1 MYCSMSSLL
10 VGDND
15 EKFFEMLR
23 SGDSVCKERWLHY
36 LRHLARAINNTRLL
50 YDTVYV
56 IGGYIAQYLIESDIE
71 ILYDEVEKYSPFPEY
86 RDYIQISK
94 MPVHNITIGAALPY
108 INEFLDNPA
117 PDA

>member
-1 MYCSMSSLL
+1 MLKKEEWIQSS
-10 VGDND
+10 D
-15 EKFFEMLR
+15 ESNYKYF
-23 SGDSVCKERWLHY
+23 DYNIY
-36 LRHLARAINNTRLL
+36 LPDNTRLL